1 MRAFRFGSEVL
12 PDFPKASAAPR
23 RLGLHFGN
31 EVLPDFSKASAAPRR
46 LGLHFGNEM
55 LPDFSKVSAAP
66 CLPLS
71 LHFDNEVLPDFSKLT
86 GQQIKTLERTSERC
100 RVIAGPN
107 KTRRGARSEG
117 RMLNAERKTGTPRES
132 RNAERKP
139 ERQEKA
145 GTPSGFINT
154 LV

>member
-31 EVLPDFSKASAAPRR
+31 EVLPDFSK
-46 LGLHFGNEM
+46 
-55 LPDFSKVSAAP
+55 VSAAP

-86 GQQIKTLERTSERC
+86 GQQMKTLERTSERC

-117 RMLNAERKTGTPRES
+117 RTLNAERKSERREKAGTPRENQ
-132 RNAERKP
+132 NAERKP
-139 ERQEKA
+139 ERR
-145 GTPSGFINT
+145 
-154 LV
+154 LVSSTHLFLVFSWRKR